1 MNRFI
6 GIGRNTKDGELRTT
20 ESGISVYRNTIAI
33 TNNFKNKD
41 GNYDSEFINYVAY
54 KNTAEYLN
62 KYSGK
67 GALIEIEGRLHNGS
81 YEKDG
86 EKKYFTEIVVEN
98 ASSYKTQNEKETEK
112 QEIPQNI
119 KSNYDEDS
127 DVQLND
133 LELPF

>member
-1 MNRFI
+1 MNKFI
-6 GIGRNTKDGELRTT
+6 GIGRNTKDGELRST

-33 TNNFKNKD
+33 TNNYKNKD

-86 EKKYFTEIVVEN
+86 EKKYFTEIVVET
-98 ASSYKTQNEKETEK
+98 ASSYKTQTEKETEK
-112 QEIPQNI
+112 QEVPQNI

>member
-1 MNRFI
+1 MNKFI

-20 ESGISVYRNTIAI
+20 ESGLSVYRNTIAI

-98 ASSYKTQNEKETEK
+98 ASSYKTQTEKETEK
-112 QEIPQNI
+112 QEVPQNI